1 MALPPELKIISMNN
15 KTLKN
20 SQGFTLIEM
29 MVAVSI
35 FSIVILAAT
44 GILNYVLKGQVASV
58 ASQNVQESMRYA
70 LEVMSK
76 EIRTA
81 PEVGSGCS
89 FLFSPVKIVYNIS
102 PGFESDY
109 LYFINKKNECILYN
123 LDNNRI
129 MISRDLNKNNS
140 LDANEFAYITPDAI
154 EVTDLKFKVLDDA
167 IDAFHTV
174 QPLVVM
180 SMDVKSK
187 NTFVKDKKVRIETAI
202 SSRFYR

>member
-1 MALPPELKIISMNN
+1 
-15 KTLKN
+15 
-20 SQGFTLIEM
+20 
-29 MVAVSI
+29 
-35 FSIVILAAT
+35 
-44 GILNYVLKGQVASV
+44 
-58 ASQNVQESMRYA
+58 
-70 LEVMSK
+70 VMSK

-81 PEVGSGCS
+81 PEVGSNCT
-89 FLFSPVKIVYNIS
+89 LFTPSNIVYNTKLGLELDI
-102 PGFESDY
+102 
-109 LYFINKKNECILYN
+109 LYFSNKNNECVMYYLEN
-123 LDNNRI
+123 SRI
-129 MISRDLNKNNS
+129 KISRDLNKNNS